1 MITVLGEEPDAGS
14 LDYGRGSTSIPCAV
28 YFVGGIW
35 RCGLQ
40 PDTRLQLSADPSVTR
55 EARLTGVVEY
65 LLANPLLLAPILIL
79 AAVLVFAVL
88 KRLLKLAMILVIAG
102 VLYML
107 LLEYVG
113 RA

>member
-1 MITVLGEEPDAGS
+1 MTD
-14 LDYGRGSTSIPCAV
+14 
-28 YFVGGIW
+28 
-35 RCGLQ
+35 
-40 PDTRLQLSADPSVTR
+40 
-55 EARLTGVVEY
+55 VVEY

-79 AAVLVFAVL
+79 GAVLVFALL

-113 RA
+113 RT